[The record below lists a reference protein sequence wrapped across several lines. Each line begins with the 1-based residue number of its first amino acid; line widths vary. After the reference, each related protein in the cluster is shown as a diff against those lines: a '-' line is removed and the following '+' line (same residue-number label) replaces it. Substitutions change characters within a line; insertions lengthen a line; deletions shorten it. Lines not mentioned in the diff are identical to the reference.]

1 MISLSHKR
9 TLFPHFVNV
18 DLKQLKRMSEALKDK
33 GYNIPAM
40 ILVKVVKL
48 IVDMNR

>member
-1 MISLSHKR
+1 
-9 TLFPHFVNV
+9 
-18 DLKQLKRMSEALKDK
+18 MSEALKDK

-48 IVDMNR
+48 IVDMNRWLHMLVHLFKRK